1 MKIFTWLFSLLLIS
15 VAISAQSL
23 TDRLQKATQL
33 LLANPQMKYAQL
45 GLLIIDADSGDTLI
59 SYNPQVGLAPASCQK
74 IITGCTA
81 YELLGP
87 AFRFQTAFI
96 SKSSV
101 KNGLLEGNLWVV
113 GSGDPSLG
121 SFRFVSTKPVN
132 QLLLWKQSLQQAGIQ
147 SIAGKI
153 LPLNEGWPIGAT
165 PGGYTW
171 NDIGNYYGA
180 GSDYINW
187 RENQYDLLLRSGAS
201 VGDPVTVVA
210 AKPAPVG
217 VQFISTA
224 TAAEKGTGDQ
234 ANIYLAPL
242 SNWALVQGTIPRG
255 ETAMVIS
262 GALPNPPAQLSQEL
276 TEAFQ
281 QGGINV
287 MQHTIADSANRA
299 SQPLFYHYSPA
310 LDSLHY
316 WFMKKSVNLYGEA
329 LVRAIS
335 RKNSGKGSLEDG
347 LQIIRQFWKVRGIEP
362 GALRIIDG
370 SGLSPQNRLTAGTLV
385 RVLQYAQKQWWY
397 GQYLDAFPIYNQM
410 TLKSG
415 TIGGAKSFAGY
426 YTTPGGKNVILAI
439 LINNYEGSATAIVSK
454 MFTLL
459 DELKK

>member
-1 MKIFTWLFSLLLIS
+1 MKIIPWLLSLLLIS
-15 VAISAQSL
+15 PAISAQSL
-23 TDRLQKATQL
+23 TDRLQLATQL
-33 LLANPQMKYAQL
+33 LRSDPQMKYAQL
-45 GLLIIDADSGDTLI
+45 GLLMLDADTGDTLVN
-59 SYNPQVGLAPASCQK
+59 YNSQVGLAPASCQK

-96 SKSSV
+96 AKSSV
-101 KNGLLEGNLWVV
+101 KNGQLQGNLWVV

-121 SFRFVSTKPVN
+121 SFRFVSTKPAN

-153 LPLNEGWPIGAT
+153 LPMNEGWPLGAT

-187 RENQYDLLLRSGAS
+187 RENQYDLILRSGAS
-201 VGDPVTVVA
+201 IGDPVTVID

-276 TEAFQ
+276 TAAFQ
-281 QGGINV
+281 QGGFKV
-287 MQHTIADSANRA
+287 LQQTIADSGNLA
-299 SQPLFYHYSPA
+299 SQPLFYHYSPS

-335 RKNSGKGSLEDG
+335 RKTSGKGSMEDG
-347 LQIIRQFWKVRGIEP
+347 LQIIRQFWKARGIDP
-362 GALRIIDG
+362 GAIRMIDG

-385 RVLQYAQKQWWY
+385 RVLQYARKQWWY

-426 YTTPGGKNVILAI
+426 YTTSSGKNVILAI

-454 MFTLL
+454 IFTLL

>member
-1 MKIFTWLFSLLLIS
+1 MKTFTWLFSLLLIS

-23 TDRLQKATQL
+23 TDRLQLATQQL
-33 LLANPQMKYAQL
+33 RSDPQMKYAQL
-45 GLLIIDADSGDTLI
+45 GLLMLDADTGDTLVN
-59 SYNPQVGLAPASCQK
+59 YNSQVGLAPASCQK

-96 SKSSV
+96 AKSSV
-101 KNGLLEGNLWVV
+101 KNGLLQGNLWVV

-121 SFRFVSTKPVN
+121 SFRFVSTKPAN

-153 LPLNEGWPIGAT
+153 LPMNEGWPLGST

-187 RENQYDLLLRSGAS
+187 RENQYDLFLRSGAS
-201 VGDPVTVVA
+201 IGDPVTVID

-262 GALPNPPAQLSQEL
+262 GALPNPPAQMSQEL
-276 TEAFQ
+276 TAAFQ
-281 QGGINV
+281 QGGFKV
-287 MQHTIADSANRA
+287 LQQTIADSGNLA
-299 SQPLFYHYSPA
+299 SQPLFNHYSPS

-335 RKNSGKGSLEDG
+335 RKSSGKGFLEEG
-347 LQIIRQFWKVRGIEP
+347 LQIIRQFWKARGIDP
-362 GALRIIDG
+362 GAIRMIDG

-426 YTTPGGKNVILAI
+426 YTTSGGKNVILAI

-454 MFTLL
+454 IFTLL

>member
-1 MKIFTWLFSLLLIS
+1 M
-15 VAISAQSL
+15 
-23 TDRLQKATQL
+23 
-33 LLANPQMKYAQL
+33 
-45 GLLIIDADSGDTLI
+45 
-59 SYNPQVGLAPASCQK
+59 
-74 IITGCTA
+74 
-81 YELLGP
+81 
-87 AFRFQTAFI
+87 
-96 SKSSV
+96 
-101 KNGLLEGNLWVV
+101 
-113 GSGDPSLG
+113 
-121 SFRFVSTKPVN
+121 
-132 QLLLWKQSLQQAGIQ
+132 
-147 SIAGKI
+147 
-153 LPLNEGWPIGAT
+153 NEGWPLGAT

-187 RENQYDLLLRSGAS
+187 RENQYDLILRSGAS
-201 VGDPVTVVA
+201 IGDPVTVID

-276 TEAFQ
+276 TAAFQ
-281 QGGINV
+281 QGGFKV
-287 MQHTIADSANRA
+287 LQQTIADSVNLA
-299 SQPLFYHYSPA
+299 SQPLFYHYSPS

-335 RKNSGKGSLEDG
+335 RKTSGKGSMEEG
-347 LQIIRQFWKVRGIEP
+347 LQIIRQFWKARGIDP
-362 GALRIIDG
+362 GAIRMIDG

-385 RVLQYAQKQWWY
+385 RVLQYARKQWWY
-397 GQYLDAFPIYNQM
+397 AQYLDAFPIYNQM

-426 YTTPGGKNVILAI
+426 YTTSGGKNVILAI

-454 MFTLL
+454 IFTLL